1 MQIKDVS
8 ITANTER
15 IPDGEVSIMTKQR
28 GINKS
33 MLKAAILVLTFSQ
46 MATNGL
52 SPAMADI
59 AAQFPD
65 AATSTIQFLMT
76 LPGIFVVILSL
87 ISAWLTSIFPKKY
100 LIGTGSICIICTGVF
115 GVLFHGSLQILF
127 VWSSLMGIGMGLI
140 SALTI
145 SLISDYFDGQEKTN
159 LMGLQT
165 GAANVGGMIMTAVGG
180 VLTTIVWQYDYLM
193 YLIAVPG
200 LLLLIFF
207 VPKTSPEKSGETA
220 GLAAGADTQG
230 SKSGSFLKTGQV
242 WVYVV
247 ISMVLLF
254 LFNAGPTNL
263 SMYVEEF
270 GIGNSAV
277 SGMAATIFL
286 LGGTLMGILFGV
298 FSRRLG
304 RFTIP
309 LGFVF
314 MAAGFF
320 LIQMRPDMISMYAG
334 CFIAGMSISLVSP
347 QCILQTSAF
356 CRTSQELA
364 LSAAIIMASSNVGT
378 FLTPQ
383 LTNIAGAISGSEST
397 LYRFQTA
404 IVLAL
409 VMGVV
414 TLIFALA
421 EKRRNTGEN

>member
-1 MQIKDVS
+1 M
-8 ITANTER
+8 
-15 IPDGEVSIMTKQR
+15 KQR
-28 GINKS
+28 GVHKN

-59 AAQFPD
+59 AAQFPE
-65 AATSTIQFLMT
+65 AATSTIQMLMT
-76 LPGIFVVILSL
+76 LPGVFVVVLSL
-87 ISAWLTSIFPKKY
+87 ISAWLTSVFPKKY
-100 LIGTGSICIICTGVF
+100 LIGTGSVCVICTGIF

-127 VWSSLMGIGMGLI
+127 AWSCLMGIGMGLI

-145 SLISDYFDGQEKTN
+145 SLISDYFDGQEKAN

-165 GAANVGGMIMTAVGG
+165 GAANIGGMIMTAVGG
-180 VLTTIVWQYDYLM
+180 VLTAIAWQYDYFV

-207 VPKTSPEKSGETA
+207 VPGNRPEKRPKSATA
-220 GLAAGADTQG
+220 AAGADVTETE
-230 SKSGSFLKTGQV
+230 KDSFLKKGQV

-247 ISMVLLF
+247 ISVLLLF

-277 SGMAATIFL
+277 SGMAATVFL
-286 LGGTLMGILFGV
+286 LGGTLMGILFGA

-320 LIQMRPDMISMYAG
+320 LIQMRPAMVSMYVG

-356 CRTSQELA
+356 CHTSQELA
-364 LSAAIIMASSNVGT
+364 LSAAVIMASSNVGT

-383 LTNIAGAISGSEST
+383 LTNIARVVSGSGST
-397 LYRFQTA
+397 LYRFRTA
-404 IVLAL
+404 IILAL
-409 VMGVV
+409 VMGVA
-414 TLIFALA
+414 TLIFALR
-421 EKRRNTGEN
+421 EKRRDTKENNL

>member
-1 MQIKDVS
+1 MK
-8 ITANTER
+8 E
-15 IPDGEVSIMTKQR
+15 KQL
-28 GINKS
+28 INRN

-59 AAQFPD
+59 AARFPD

-87 ISAWLTSIFPKKY
+87 ISAWLTSVFSKKY
-100 LIGTGSICIICTGVF
+100 LIGTGSICITCTGIL
-115 GVLFHGSLQILF
+115 GVCFHDSLQILF
-127 VWSSLMGIGMGLI
+127 AWSALMGIGMGLI

-145 SLISDYFDGQEKTN
+145 SLISDYFQGQEKTT

-180 VLTTIVWQYDYLM
+180 VLTTIAWQYDYLV

-200 LLLLIFF
+200 LILLLLF
-207 VPKTSPEKSGETA
+207 VPGTDPRK
-220 GLAAGADTQG
+220 AAGKNRGNGKAVGENDTASAAG
-230 SKSGSFLKTGQV
+230 EDGVSAAGRDGRGKNSLLRHSQV
-242 WVYVV
+242 WVYVAV
-247 ISMVLLF
+247 SLLLLF

-277 SGMAATIFL
+277 SGMAATVFL
-286 LGGTLMGILFGV
+286 LGGTLMGILFGA

-320 LIQMRPDMISMYAG
+320 LIQVRPAMSSMYVG
-334 CFIAGMSISLVSP
+334 CLIAGMSISLVSP
-347 QCILQTSAF
+347 QCILQTSSFAL
-356 CRTSQELA
+356 TSQELA

-383 LTNIAGAISGSEST
+383 LTNIARIVSGSEST

-421 EKRRNTGEN
+421 EKRRNPGEN